1 MGCRFKIMLWA
12 SFVKPTINIM
22 EQMEKLR
29 ADFKNADEAF
39 KNGLEQ
45 LSSEF
50 QQHQEKETG
59 MVSLDDGFLNK
70 QPSDFGLFYCLS
82 ESITQLERCISEKP
96 SRELSLVKTK
106 LQEAI
111 FWARQS

>member
-12 SFVKPTINIM
+12 GFVKPTINIM
-22 EQMEKLR
+22 AQMEKLR

-39 KNGLEQ
+39 KNGLAQ

-59 MVSLDDGFLNK
+59 NVSLDDGFLNK
-70 QPSDFGLFYCLS
+70 QPSDFGLFYCLA
-82 ESITQLERCISEKP
+82 ESLTQLERCIAEKP

>member
-1 MGCRFKIMLWA
+1 MAQL
-12 SFVKPTINIM
+12 
-22 EQMEKLR
+22 EKLR
-29 ADFKNADEAF
+29 SDFKNAEEAF
-39 KNGLEQ
+39 NTGLAQ
-45 LSSEF
+45 LSSQF
-50 QQHQEKETG
+50 QEHQQKETG
-59 MVSLDDGFLNK
+59 RVSLDDGFLDK

-82 ESITQLERCISEKP
+82 ESLTQLERCIAEKP

>member
-1 MGCRFKIMLWA
+1 
-12 SFVKPTINIM
+12 
-22 EQMEKLR
+22 MEKLR

-39 KNGLEQ
+39 KNGLAQ
-45 LSSEF
+45 LTSEF
-50 QQHQEKETG
+50 QEHQQKTG
-59 MVSLDDGFLNK
+59 KVSLDDGFLYI

-82 ESITQLERCISEKP
+82 ESLTQLERCIAEKP